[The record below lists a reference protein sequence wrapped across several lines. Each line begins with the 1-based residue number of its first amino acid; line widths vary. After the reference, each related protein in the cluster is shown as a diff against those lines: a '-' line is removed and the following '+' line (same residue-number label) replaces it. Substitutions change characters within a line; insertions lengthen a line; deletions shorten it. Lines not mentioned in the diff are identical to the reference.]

1 MKVVKP
7 AKIPVLTRVVEIG
20 RRPFFHAAGIIAFPL
35 SAPRALHDELTFW
48 RTTATALGE
57 RGVFDEGFARARGEL
72 LVAGSFFAPGGAPLP
87 ASYVRARV
95 GALDKRL
102 AVIGDRFWRDDVPTP
117 PQPIATLPI
126 DWALAFGGPG
136 IDSNPHGKGAAP
148 ITMNGHTV
156 HPLPNIERYGAMMRA
171 PSERPEPAGFLPMDI
186 TFAQRR
192 KRAGT
197 YDKRWHE
204 EHFPGL
210 PPDAE
215 PTFFNAA
222 PEDQWLDGFFRGDEE
237 FLVENMHPDS
247 PRIEGRL
254 PGLVTRCFV
263 THRTPEGERFVEI
276 PLRCDLVWLFPS
288 AGLGAI
294 AFHGAMRIAEDDAA
308 DIVHLVCACEE
319 PAAPRPIEHYQQALR
334 RRLDKDQPAADLS
347 DADLMPPR
355 GSGVAPDFGGSDMG
369 RWVKSEHL
377 TKKNVRRGQER
388 MLAAARARLESEG
401 LDPDKHGAAA
411 LPPEPEIPSA
421 DDPEALAT
429 RVQEQ
434 LARMDDEARQ
444 IEALEAEGKEQA
456 RKLYA
461 EMGKDLDEVMA
472 EAARASAGPPT
483 FRAADHLARLGA
495 MAAEARAEGIVLEEL
510 EQRIAD
516 PRTLAE
522 FEQQEEGMREM
533 YRRFAHHQP
542 AAAALD
548 PDAMAR
554 ARIVVE
560 LARDTGESLARRD
573 FTGVNLSGMRLSG
586 VDFSWAFLESADLS
600 GCDLSGA
607 NLEGAVLARANLR
620 SADLRGARLRGANL
634 GGATLHDAAL
644 DRADLEGAVL
654 NGADLAGAR
663 LPSANLTGADL
674 MEAKLGGIDLS
685 DAVLAQCTL
694 LKADLRGTRFAGAD
708 LSDATFVTC
717 TLDGADLSR
726 ATLQKATFAGCT
738 GTSVSFRSA
747 QFRQGIVVHGSS
759 FPGADFRDADM
770 EKANLRGTALPGARF
785 DGANL
790 AGADLSEC
798 DAERASFESA
808 VLKGGLLIRTS
819 LVDASLEG
827 ANLMDALASKAR
839 LAGARFTGANL
850 FRADL
855 SRVVGDGRT
864 SFAGA
869 NVTHVRFLPK
879 ADVPPR
885 GDA

>member
-7 AKIPVLTRVVEIG
+7 AKIPVLTRVVELG
-20 RRPFFHAAGIIAFPL
+20 RRPVFHAAGIIAFPL
-35 SAPRALHDELTFW
+35 DAPRALCDELTFW
-48 RTTATALGE
+48 RTTTAALGE

-72 LVAGSFFAPGGAPLP
+72 LVAGSFFAPGGKPLP

-95 GALDKRL
+95 GPLDKRL

-117 PQPIATLPI
+117 PQPITTLPI
-126 DWALAFGGPG
+126 DWAHAFGGPG
-136 IDSNPHGKGAAP
+136 VDSNPHGKGAEPVAL
-148 ITMNGHTV
+148 NGHAV
-156 HPLPNIERYGAMMRA
+156 HPLPNVERYRAMMRA
-171 PSERPEPAGFLPMDI
+171 PSDRPEPAGFLPMDV

-192 KRAGT
+192 RRAGT

-237 FLVENMHPDS
+237 LLVENMHPDS

-254 PGLVTRCFV
+254 PGLVTRCLV
-263 THRTPEGERFVEI
+263 THRTREGERFVEI
-276 PLRCDLVWLFPS
+276 PMRCDLVWLFPS
-288 AGLGAI
+288 AGLGAVV
-294 AFHGAMRIAEDDAA
+294 FHGTMQIAEDDAA

-334 RRLDKDQPAADLS
+334 GRLDKDRGAADLS

-355 GSGVAPDFGGSDMG
+355 GSGVAPDLGDSDMG
-369 RWVKSEHL
+369 RWVKSERL
-377 TKKNVRRGQER
+377 AEKNLRRGQER
-388 MLAAARARLESEG
+388 MVAEARARLEAQG

-411 LPPEPEIPSA
+411 LPPAPEVPPT
-421 DDPEALAT
+421 DDPEALAAYA
-429 RVQEQ
+429 QEQ
-434 LARMDDEARQ
+434 LPRLEDQVRELETR
-444 IEALEAEGKEQA
+444 EAEGKEQA
-456 RKLYA
+456 RKLFA
-461 EMGKDLDEVMA
+461 DMGKDLDETMA
-472 EAARASAGPPT
+472 EASRASAGPPT
-483 FRAADHLARLGA
+483 FRAAEHLARLSA
-495 MAAEARAEGIVLEEL
+495 MAADARAEGVVLDEL

-516 PRTLAE
+516 PRTCAE
-522 FEQQEEGMREM
+522 LEQQEEGLREM

-542 AAAALD
+542 AAAAMD
-548 PDAMAR
+548 PEALAR

-560 LARDTGESLARRD
+560 LARDTGEPLARRD
-573 FTGVNLSGMRLSG
+573 FTGVNLAGMRLSG
-586 VDFSWAFLESADLS
+586 VDFSGAFLESADLS

-620 SADLRGARLRGANL
+620 AADLRGARLRGANL
-634 GGATLHDAAL
+634 GGAVLHDAAL
-644 DRADLEGAVL
+644 DRADLGGAVL
-654 NGADLAGAR
+654 SGAELAGAR
-663 LPSANLTGADL
+663 FPSANLTGADL
-674 MEAKLGGIDLS
+674 MEARLGGVDLS
-685 DAVLAQCTL
+685 GAQLTQCTL
-694 LKADLRGTRFAGAD
+694 IKAALRGTRFAGAD
-708 LSDATFVTC
+708 LSDATFVEC
-717 TLDGADLSR
+717 TLDGADFSR

-747 QFRQGIVVHGSS
+747 RFRQGIVVHGSS

-770 EKANLRGTALPGARF
+770 ERANLRGAALPGARF

-798 DAERASFESA
+798 DAERASFEGA
-808 VLKGGLLIRTS
+808 VLKGGLLIRTR
-819 LVDASLEG
+819 LVEASLEG
-827 ANLMDALASKAR
+827 ANLMDAIASKAR

-855 SRVVGDGRT
+855 SRVVGDART
-864 SFAGA
+864 TFADA
-869 NVTHVRFLPK
+869 NVAHVRFLPK

>member
-7 AKIPVLTRVVEIG
+7 AKIPVLTRVVELG
-20 RRPFFHAAGIIAFPL
+20 RRPIFHAAGIIAFPL
-35 SAPRALHDELTFW
+35 GAPRALCDELTFW
-48 RTTATALGE
+48 RTTAAALGE
-57 RGVFDEGFARARGEL
+57 RGVFDEGYARARGEL
-72 LVAGSFFAPGGAPLP
+72 LVAGSFFAPGGKPLP

-95 GALDKRL
+95 GPLDKRL

-117 PQPIATLPI
+117 PRPIATLPI
-126 DWALAFGGPG
+126 DWAHAFGGPG
-136 IDSNPHGKGAAP
+136 VDSNPHGKGAEP
-148 ITMNGHTV
+148 VTVNGHAV
-156 HPLPNIERYGAMMRA
+156 HPLPNVERYGAMMRA
-171 PSERPEPAGFLPMDI
+171 PSDRPEPAGFLPMDV

-192 KRAGT
+192 RRAGT

-222 PEDQWLDGFFRGDEE
+222 PEDQWLDGFFRVDEE
-237 FLVENMHPDS
+237 FLVEHMHPDS

-263 THRTPEGERFVEI
+263 THRTREGERFLEI

-288 AGLGAI
+288 EGIGAVV
-294 AFHGAMRIAEDDAA
+294 FHGAMQIAEDDAA

-319 PAAPRPIEHYQQALR
+319 PAAPRPIEHYESALQ
-334 RRLDKDQPAADLS
+334 RRLDKDRGAADLS

-355 GSGVAPDFGGSDMG
+355 GSGVAPDLGESDMG
-369 RWVKSEHL
+369 RWVKSERL
-377 TKKNVRRGQER
+377 AEKNLRRGQER
-388 MLAAARARLESEG
+388 MLAAARARLEAQG

-411 LPPEPEIPSA
+411 LAPAPEMPPT
-421 DDPEALAT
+421 DDPEALAAYA
-429 RVQEQ
+429 QEQ
-434 LARMDDEARQ
+434 LPRLEDQVRELEAR
-444 IEALEAEGKEQA
+444 EAEGKEQA
-456 RKLYA
+456 RKLFA
-461 EMGKDLDEVMA
+461 DMGKDLDEAMA
-472 EAARASAGPPT
+472 EASSASAGPPT
-483 FRAADHLARLGA
+483 FRATEHLARLSA
-495 MAAEARAEGIVLEEL
+495 MAADARAEGVVLEEL

-516 PRTLAE
+516 PRHRAE
-522 FEQQEEGMREM
+522 LEQQEEGLREM

-542 AAAALD
+542 AAAAMD
-548 PDAMAR
+548 PEALAR

-560 LARDTGESLARRD
+560 LARDTGEPLARRD
-573 FTGVNLSGMRLSG
+573 FTGVNLAGMHLSG
-586 VDFSWAFLESADLS
+586 VDFSGAFLESADLS

-607 NLEGAVLARANLR
+607 NLEGAVLARASLR
-620 SADLRGARLRGANL
+620 AADLRGARLRGANL
-634 GGATLHDAAL
+634 GGAVLHDAAL
-644 DRADLEGAVL
+644 DRADLSGAVL
-654 NGADLAGAR
+654 SGADLAGAR
-663 LPSANLTGADL
+663 FPSANLTGADL
-674 MEAKLGGIDLS
+674 MEARLGGVDLS
-685 DAVLAQCTL
+685 GAQLAQCTL
-694 LKADLRGTRFAGAD
+694 IKADLRGTRFAGAD
-708 LSDATFVTC
+708 LSDATFVEC
-717 TLDGADLSR
+717 TLDGADFSR

-747 QFRQGIVVHGSS
+747 RFRQGIVVHGSS

-770 EKANLRGTALPGARF
+770 ERANLRGAALPGARF

-798 DAERASFESA
+798 GAERASFEGA
-808 VLKGGLLIRTS
+808 VLKGGLLIRTR
-819 LVDASLEG
+819 LVEASLEG

-855 SRVVGDGRT
+855 SRVVGDART
-864 SFAGA
+864 TFADA
-869 NVTHVRFLPK
+869 NVAHVRFLPK